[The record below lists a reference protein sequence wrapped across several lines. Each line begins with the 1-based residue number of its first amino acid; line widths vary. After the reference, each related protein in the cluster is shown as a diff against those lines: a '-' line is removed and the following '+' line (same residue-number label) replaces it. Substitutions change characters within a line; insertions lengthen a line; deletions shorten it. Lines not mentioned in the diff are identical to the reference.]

1 MIKKKILILA
11 VFSKLNEKHNSVS
24 GKKKTVLEGNVYATL
39 SVELSVG
46 FITSTV
52 VSTDVL

>member
-1 MIKKKILILA
+1 MRNITQ
-11 VFSKLNEKHNSVS
+11 SVE
-24 GKKKTVLEGNVYATL
+24 KKKTVVEGNVYATL